1 VGLDLQ
7 FISSGV
13 AARSLQD
20 ALIWL
25 SGLTPKKTLELPT
38 KDYQPLA
45 HFHAGSALDCVKK
58 IIARRKMAVSIF
70 HAYDKDSLDR
80 VADRQV

>member
-1 VGLDLQ
+1 MGLDLQ

-25 SGLTPKKTLELPT
+25 SGLTPKETAWWGWEMRPVRLRLCPPPSKNFEF
-38 KDYQPLA
+38 D
-45 HFHAGSALDCVKK
+45 FISVFAL
-58 IIARRKMAVSIF
+58 
-70 HAYDKDSLDR
+70 
-80 VADRQV
+80 VAAPGYKGATIEVR